1 VRRGVAQTRRAR
13 LQPSAPGT
21 NRIERRRG
29 RRHAIAQPRRDCTIA
44 RIEHAE
50 RIANHLQL
58 HRVRAARIPP
68 SLDSHRARFKTI
80 QSKTEYLQF
89 MIDE

>member
-29 RRHAIAQPRRDCTIA
+29 RRHAIA